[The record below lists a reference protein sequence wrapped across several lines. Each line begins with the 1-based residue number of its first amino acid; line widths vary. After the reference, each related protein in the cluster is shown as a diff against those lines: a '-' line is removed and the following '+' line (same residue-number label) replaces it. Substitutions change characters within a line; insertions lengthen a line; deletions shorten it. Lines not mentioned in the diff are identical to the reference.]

1 MQFLQPRAANND
13 AISISLPMQYEVTLL
28 FSRSVFFSLAGK
40 KSFMQEYMLL
50 HFIKISIV
58 GRGDLH
64 NLGLLCVKS
73 AQVY

>member
-13 AISISLPMQYEVTLL
+13 ATSISLPMQYEVTLI
-28 FSRSVFFSLAGK
+28 FQQISIFSLAGK
-40 KSFMQEYMLL
+40 KSFMQEYLLL

-64 NLGLLCVKS
+64 NPG
-73 AQVY
+73 